1 MDEVS
6 LVLREPD
13 PWPDAVRLADVLQAL
28 QQRLDAHLYFPHAA
42 YSTLI
47 SLWIAHTYVAT
58 AFQFTPRLAISSP
71 QPRCGKTSLDGVLEL
86 TTYRPVPADGLTPA
100 SLVRLKS
107 ATGAATILLDEM
119 ADALAASAELDQV
132 LRSGF
137 QQDRRYIRL
146 QPQPDGTF
154 VHESFDVF
162 LPVAISLVG
171 SLKGAL
177 ADRAIHLHMRRKP
190 RQHRLAKLREGNNR
204 AILLEI
210 GRQLAPLGGG

>member
-1 MDEVS
+1 
-6 LVLREPD
+6 
-13 PWPDAVRLADVLQAL
+13 
-28 QQRLDAHLYFPHAA
+28 
-42 YSTLI
+42 
-47 SLWIAHTYVAT
+47 
-58 AFQFTPRLAISSP
+58 
-71 QPRCGKTSLDGVLEL
+71 
-86 TTYRPVPADGLTPA
+86 
-100 SLVRLKS
+100 
-107 ATGAATILLDEM
+107 M

-154 VHESFDVF
+154 VHELFDVF

-210 GRQLAPLGGG
+210 GRQLARWAEDDGDALAEPGDIPEALNDRQGDFAAPLLAIADQAGGSWPQDARQALVQVTVRQCRPDGGRSDPSAA